1 MLQCIT
7 DRTETCPVILP
18 LLAALAIIIAASKL
32 GGWLSGVL
40 RQPVVLGELLIGL
53 LLGPSVLGLFSLPYF
68 EAAHVQGALEEF
80 GELGVIFLMFTAGL
94 EVQIDDLRKSGQPS
108 IWAGVLGV
116 FAGVLGVFAPLVLGG
131 AALLPFGY
139 AFDQAVF
146 LGLVMAA
153 TSVSI
158 SAQTLIE
165 MNRLRSVEG
174 LTLLGAAV
182 VDDVLAIAALSAF
195 TALALGGEGG
205 LGGLV
210 WTLLRMALF
219 LVGSFVLGSRLLPRA
234 VDWVEER
241 QWAISEPVLSLVV
254 VMVLAFAWASEF
266 VGGVAA
272 ITGAFI
278 AGVALAR
285 SSLKGKIE
293 RGMHVLAYAFFV
305 PIFLVGIGLQADA
318 RALSAQDLGLTVR
331 PRPDGL
337 GGRPG
342 GRHEAAR
349 RRGGGAP
356 RRFEATFGVAGGD
369 RHDLARRS
377 RPDRGLGRCH
387 HGPARWLGVH
397 GRGHDGAGHHDR
409 HTALAA
415 LGFPRAGCSPKG
427 GHTCLS

>member
-1 MLQCIT
+1 M
-7 DRTETCPVILP
+7 ILP

-32 GGWLSGVL
+32 GGWLSGL
-40 RQPVVLGELLIGL
+40 WRQPVVLGELLVGL
-53 LLGPSVLGLFSLPYF
+53 VLGPSVLGLFSLPYF
-68 EAAHVQGALEEF
+68 EAAHVTDALEEF
-80 GELGVIFLMFTAGL
+80 GELGVIFLMFSAGL
-94 EVQIDDLRKSGQPS
+94 EVQIDDLRKAGQPS

-116 FAGVLGVFAPLVLGG
+116 VAPLVLGG

-165 MNRLRSVEG
+165 LNRLRSVEG

-318 RALSAQDLGLTVR
+318 RALSAQDLGLTVWVVALAVVTKLL
-331 PRPDGL
+331 GAGAGALL
-337 GGRPG
+337 GGLKPRSAWRVGIGMISRGEVGLIVASVGVTTGLLDGSAFTAVVMMVLATTIVTPPLL
-342 GRHEAAR
+342 RWAFREPAA
-349 RRGGGAP
+349 P
-356 RRFEATFGVAGGD
+356 
-369 RHDLARRS
+369 
-377 RPDRGLGRCH
+377 
-387 HGPARWLGVH
+387 
-397 GRGHDGAGHHDR
+397 
-409 HTALAA
+409 
-415 LGFPRAGCSPKG
+415 PKEDI
-427 GHTCLS
+427 HA